1 MRSSVLTTV
10 MRTTIFGL
18 FGSTLIA
25 ASMANAAPVS
35 KHFTRHYKTCASERV
50 RSASAFDSYSP
61 YAFRPEAPNAFEE
74 DQNGF
79 GTTSP
84 WPSSGMQPDD
94 WRQSVNGN

>member
-10 MRTTIFGL
+10 MRTAIFGL
-18 FGSTLIA
+18 FGSTLVA

-35 KHFTRHYKTCASERV
+35 KHFTRHHKTCASERV
-50 RSASAFDSYSP
+50 RSASAFGSYSP
-61 YAFRPEAPNAFEE
+61 YAFRPETPSAFEG

-84 WPSSGMQPDD
+84 WRSGMQPDD